1 MPLLS
6 LLSPTKIIRR
16 NFCTVT
22 SIGMQSK
29 GAVRHFG
36 SPRAYRSAPFSSGVY
51 ALKTPAGFCNQRA
64 RAPHPALPAL
74 AVGCWCPRTRCS
86 ACKMRSICTQGT
98 LHFSPCVS
106 FRVLRLTASFP
117 LHPLPATAP
126 ATGALAHRSACS
138 LGGARSSPPLR
149 QNGALRANKGLR
161 QNMPQALCDILLICS
176 VVKGYASAL
185 HP

>member
-1 MPLLS
+1 MYGD
-6 LLSPTKIIRR
+6 
-16 NFCTVT
+16 F
-22 SIGMQSK
+22 IGMQSK

-36 SPRAYRSAPFSSGVY
+36 SPRAYRSAPFLSGVY

-117 LHPLPATAP
+117 LHPFSATAP
-126 ATGALAHRSACS
+126 ATGAFAHRYACS
-138 LGGARSSPPLR
+138 LRVRVPRPRCAKTARY
-149 QNGALRANKGLR
+149 ALIRACAKICHK
-161 QNMPQALCDILLICS
+161 PYATFLLICS